1 MTIYK
6 DLKIG
11 SSVNGTSQRYTYNIT
26 SSVSSV
32 SGADANGNT
41 LAYDSGF
48 ADVYLNGV
56 RLSGADITITSGN
69 SVSFASNLSNGDVVD
84 IVAYGAFTVASV
96 NADNLSSGTV
106 PDARITGAYTGIT
119 GLDLTDNSKIR
130 LGTGNDLEIYH
141 DGSHSHIRDSGTGDL
156 RLRSTFLRLLNASSE
171 PYILCSSGGSV
182 ELYHNN
188 SKKFETTS
196 GGVAVTGDLTVDTD
210 TLFVDSSNNKVGIGT
225 TAPSAILHIDDSS
238 GGFMKITR
246 TGQSGGL
253 FAETDGIN
261 AAIRSLSSTG
271 SLKFQTNGNNERAR
285 FDASGNFFVGK
296 TSSNTGTAGL
306 ELRATNQ
313 GVFTRS
319 GGQPLILNRL
329 TDDGRII
336 NFKKDNVSV
345 GDINVSGTG
354 IGITLGGT
362 GTANTLDDYE
372 EGTWSPVVNGASGFS
387 TGITSSSNS
396 KYVKIGNIVT
406 VQSYFQMG
414 NSSGNL
420 ALEDNVTVTG
430 LPFTA
435 ANTEASSCSVYRYNS
450 NNGIFAVYLNATS
463 SIFIRCQQV
472 NGSAPRNGGAIA
484 LNYTYQTT

>member
-11 SSVNGTSQRYTYNIT
+11 SSVNGTSQRYTYNVT

-119 GLDLTDNSKIR
+119 SLTM
-130 LGTGNDLEIYH
+130 
-141 DGSHSHIRDSGTGDL
+141 
-156 RLRSTFLRLLNASSE
+156 
-171 PYILCSSGGSV
+171 
-182 ELYHNN
+182 
-188 SKKFETTS
+188 
-196 GGVAVTGDLTVDTD
+196 TGDLTVDTN
-210 TLFVDSSNNKVGIGT
+210 TLYVKSSNNRIGIGNSNPQNKLDISALTWDDGLLIKNTGNFNVGIIGDANRTSAGGGLLNLQGRWNGT
-225 TAPSAILHIDDSS
+225 EVTSILFQAGSDTTNKDDGEIIFRTASAGTPTEKVRIESS
-238 GGFMKITR
+238 GNV
-246 TGQSGGL
+246 L
-253 FAETDGIN
+253 
-261 AAIRSLSSTG
+261 
-271 SLKFQTNGNNERAR
+271 
-285 FDASGNFFVGK
+285 VGK

-336 NFKKDNVSV
+336 HFKKDNVAV

-354 IGITLGGT
+354 ISITLGGT
-362 GTANTLDDYE
+362 GTANELDDYE
-372 EGTWSPVVNGASGFS
+372 EGTWSPAISGTSGGASGVTFGDRFGS
-387 TGITSSSNS
+387 
-396 KYVKIGNIVT
+396 YVKIGKSVT
-406 VQSYFQMG
+406 VQVYINLDSWSSG
-414 NSSGNL
+414 PSGNL
-420 ALEDNVTVTG
+420 TVGT
-430 LPFTA
+430 LPFTSSSTSTFRSSVTIGFTENFSQA
-435 ANTEASSCSVYRYNS
+435 PAGGIIANSATVINLKKV
-450 NNGIFAVYLNATS
+450 NGTSAQENMTNNATAS
-463 SIFIRCQQV
+463 DVSGDEVIMLT
-472 NGSAPRNGGAIA
+472 A
-484 LNYTYQTT
+484 TYEV